1 MTTRNLKFID
11 LYAGLG
17 GFHSGLSE
25 LGMDCVF
32 ASEIDQHLRENY
44 RRNFGLECS
53 GDIFEIQPSSIPDH
67 NILCA
72 GFPCQP
78 FSKAGPQRGLE
89 DEKNGKHIDVIASV
103 LLSKKP
109 DYFFLENVPNLLRQ
123 NSSATWRMVAK
134 KLGSAGYDITF
145 KVLSSE
151 KYGSPQKRERLY
163 IFGSKHD
170 LLTFEWPEESDTKTY
185 VREIIEGQPNSY
197 RSLSQSQNDALDVWQ
212 EFMDLFP
219 KDLKKP
225 SFPIWS
231 QEFGSNYPINGLSP
245 KSAFLAGKLSGCLGS
260 FGIKIPKTES
270 WEGAKQYLPPY
281 ARGDEARIPDW
292 KVKILEQNRGLY
304 AKLEDRLNNWLP
316 KIKKFHHS
324 YQKFEW
330 NFFDQSRSLEKT
342 IIQFRGSGI
351 RAKSDDF
358 APTLVSLNKT
368 QVPVIGKY
376 RRFMT
381 LSECARLQGLERL
394 LEEDTFSGN
403 VSSALG
409 NAVNVMVVKA
419 VGRSIIEYD
428 ANLNQSLS
436 MVAE

>member
-1 MTTRNLKFID
+1 MRGGAKIAMLLLHEGLPSHFFLKRLAEYCDILLNVSTNERESSLILSWMTTRNLKFID

-53 GDIFEIQPSSIPDH
+53 GDIFKIQPSSIPDH

-185 VREIIEGQPNSY
+185 VREIIEGQPNS
-197 RSLSQSQNDALDVWQ
+197 S
-212 EFMDLFP
+212 
-219 KDLKKP
+219 
-225 SFPIWS
+225 
-231 QEFGSNYPINGLSP
+231 
-245 KSAFLAGKLSGCLGS
+245 KSAA
-260 FGIKIPKTES
+260 
-270 WEGAKQYLPPY
+270 A
-281 ARGDEARIPDW
+281 
-292 KVKILEQNRGLY
+292 
-304 AKLEDRLNNWLP
+304 
-316 KIKKFHHS
+316 
-324 YQKFEW
+324 
-330 NFFDQSRSLEKT
+330 
-342 IIQFRGSGI
+342 II
-351 RAKSDDF
+351 
-358 APTLVSLNKT
+358 
-368 QVPVIGKY
+368 
-376 RRFMT
+376 
-381 LSECARLQGLERL
+381 
-394 LEEDTFSGN
+394 
-403 VSSALG
+403 
-409 NAVNVMVVKA
+409 
-419 VGRSIIEYD
+419 VG
-428 ANLNQSLS
+428 
-436 MVAE
+436 